1 MSRLTP
7 SSGLT
12 ELHELLDGLLAE
24 AERIQPLIKE
34 QNLDALL
41 QELGRLEGGTTE
53 LVSWLQARP
62 EFLDDTLKAR
72 LRQLQE
78 RRESLQG
85 VLEGW
90 SESLRIELQSLS
102 QNQRLQKTY
111 SR

>member
-24 AERIQPLIKE
+24 AERIQPLVKE

-41 QELGRLEGGTTE
+41 QELGRLEGGTAE

-62 EFLDDTLKAR
+62 EFLDDTFKVR

-85 VLEGW
+85 QLEGW
-90 SESLRIELQSLS
+90 SESLRVELQSLS